1 MTHDIRLA
9 IRQLIR
15 APGFAAVVILTLALG
30 IGANTAIFSVVDAV
44 LLRPWAYPDAD
55 RVVVVY
61 GQTKNEDEIDPVPAD
76 FLMLRERSHTLQ
88 HISGYREWAFNVR
101 MSDRTDQ
108 VSGAAVT
115 ADFFAMLDVKPLR
128 GRALTP
134 DATGRLAMGEG
145 VISESFWR
153 GRLNAAHDVL
163 GQTLIVD
170 GRPVT
175 IVGVMPAAFK
185 LPAGTELW
193 LPSAYPVPPHPL
205 HPERDPSAL
214 RDTHFFHTMARL
226 APGADAAAARAEVQ
240 ALLHASAVGHSEEEP
255 VTGALLRP
263 IRADQTGDSAP
274 ALLILFGAAGVLLLI
289 ACANLGNLFLAEA
302 TSRHREWTVR
312 TALGAGRWRL
322 VRQRLVGSLMLSFLG
337 GAAGLLVAVWG
348 VALLQAGAPDDI
360 AGLIDATPD
369 LRVLTFTAVIAL
381 ATGLA
386 FGVGPVLLADR
397 IELAQGLR
405 AGGRGAG
412 DSVGRRRMRA
422 LLVVTEV
429 SLAFVLAIGA
439 GLLGKAF
446 ARLQGVET
454 GLNPDRVLTAGLVLP
469 ASKYPDGAA
478 QLRFTDQVLDR
489 LRALPGISAA
499 SVISRLP
506 FNPGS
511 SSRSIEIEGRDPSA
525 QDLSPDYLTAAP
537 QYLQSMGITLLGGRE
552 FTSRDGATAPGV
564 AVVSQE
570 LARVA
575 WPNENAIGQRLR
587 IGGDSIWHEVVGV
600 AADVHQ
606 HGLDRKPRPTLYIP
620 YAQDPWNRLTVVA
633 RTTGT
638 VSAATLPV
646 TAAIHAV
653 DRDLAVSALR
663 PMDEVVSASLGAR
676 RFNLTL
682 IGLFAASA
690 LLLATLGIYGVVSY
704 TVAQRSREVG
714 IRMAV
719 GAAPGQV
726 VAMIMRQGAGMAVG
740 GVLIGLG
747 AALVLT
753 PLLRGLL
760 YAITPTDLRTYAEAG
775 GIILGVALIA
785 CYMPARRATRVDPAV
800 VLRSE

>member
-1 MTHDIRLA
+1 
-9 IRQLIR
+9 
-15 APGFAAVVILTLALG
+15 
-30 IGANTAIFSVVDAV
+30 
-44 LLRPWAYPDAD
+44 
-55 RVVVVY
+55 
-61 GQTKNEDEIDPVPAD
+61 
-76 FLMLRERSHTLQ
+76 
-88 HISGYREWAFNVR
+88 
-101 MSDRTDQ
+101 
-108 VSGAAVT
+108 
-115 ADFFAMLDVKPLR
+115 
-128 GRALTP
+128 
-134 DATGRLAMGEG
+134 
-145 VISESFWR
+145 VISESYWR
-153 GRLNAAHDVL
+153 ARLNAAPDVL
-163 GQTLIVD
+163 GRTMIVD

-175 IVGVMPAAFK
+175 VVGVMPASFRM
-185 LPAGTELW
+185 PAGTQLW

-214 RDTHFFHTMARL
+214 RDTHYFQTLARI
-226 APGADAAAARAEVQ
+226 APGFAAADARAEVH
-240 ALLHASAVGHSEEEP
+240 ALLHAAAAEHSDEEAVI
-255 VTGALLRP
+255 GALLRP
-263 IRADQTGDSAP
+263 IRAEQVGDSAP

-302 TSRHREWTVR
+302 TNRQREWTVR

-322 VRQRLVGSLMLSFLG
+322 VRQRLVGSLMLSMLG
-337 GAAGLLVAVWG
+337 GCAGLLVAIWG
-348 VALLQAGAPDDI
+348 VALLQAGAPPDI
-360 AGLIDATPD
+360 AGLIDPSPD
-369 LRVLTFTAVIAL
+369 LRVLAFTAVISL
-381 ATGLA
+381 ATGIA

-397 IELAQGLR
+397 IDLAQGLR

-412 DSVGRRRMRA
+412 DSMGRRRMRG
-422 LLVVTEV
+422 LLVITEV
-429 SLAFVLAIGA
+429 GLAFVLAIGA

-469 ASKYPDGAA
+469 AAQYPDAAA
-478 QLRFTDQVLDR
+478 QARFADQLLDR
-489 LRALPGISAA
+489 LRALPGISSA

-525 QDLSPDYLTAAP
+525 QELGPDYLTAGP
-537 QYLQSMGITLLGGRE
+537 EYLRSMGITLLGGRE

-564 AVVSQE
+564 AIVSQA

-575 WPNENAIGQRLR
+575 WPDRNAIGQRLR
-587 IGGDSIWHEVVGV
+587 VGGDSAWLEVVGV

-633 RTTGT
+633 RTTGP
-638 VSAATLPV
+638 VAGASLPV
-646 TAAIHAV
+646 TAVIHQV
-653 DRDLAVSALR
+653 DPDLAVSALR
-663 PMDEVVSASLGAR
+663 PMDDVVSASLSAR

-726 VAMIMRQGAGMAVG
+726 VAMIMGQGARLAGG

-760 YAITPTDLRTYAEAG
+760 YAITPTDLRTYIEAG
-775 GIILGVALIA
+775 GVLLGVALLA
-785 CYMPARRATRVDPAV
+785 CYVPARRATRVDPAV

>member
-1 MTHDIRLA
+1 MPHDIRIAL
-9 IRQLIR
+9 RQLVR

-30 IGANTAIFSVVDAV
+30 IGANTAIFTVVDAV

-61 GQTKNEDEIDPVPAD
+61 GQTKDDDEIEPVPGD
-76 FLMLRERSHTLQ
+76 FLMLRERSRTLR
-88 HISGYREWAFNVR
+88 HIAGYREWSFNVR
-101 MSDRTDQ
+101 MGDRTDQ
-108 VSGAAVT
+108 VTGAAVT
-115 ADFFAMLDVKPLR
+115 ADFFPLLEVEPLL
-128 GRALTP
+128 GRALRP
-134 DATGRLAMGEG
+134 DPSGHLPAGEA

-153 GRLNAAHDVL
+153 ARLNSATDVL
-163 GQTLIVD
+163 GRTLIVD

-175 IVGVMPAAFK
+175 VVGVMPSSFK
-185 LPAGTELW
+185 MPAGTQLW

-205 HPERDPSAL
+205 HPEQDPSAL
-214 RDTHFFHTMARL
+214 RDSHYFQTLARI
-226 APGADAAAARAEVQ
+226 APGLTAADARSEVQ
-240 ALLHASAVGHSEEEP
+240 SLLHAIAAEHSEDV

-263 IRADQTGDSAP
+263 IRAEQVGDSAP

-302 TSRHREWTVR
+302 TNRQREWTVR

-322 VRQRLVGSLMLSFLG
+322 VRQRLVGSVMLSTLG
-337 GAAGLLVAVWG
+337 GTAGLLVAIWG
-348 VALLQAGAPDDI
+348 VALLQAGAPADI
-360 AGLIDATPD
+360 AGLIDPSPD
-369 LRVLTFTAVIAL
+369 LRVLAFTAVISL
-381 ATGLA
+381 ATGIA

-397 IELAQGLR
+397 IDLAQGLR
-405 AGGRGAG
+405 AGGSGAG
-412 DSVGRRRMRA
+412 DSTGRRRMRG
-422 LLVVTEV
+422 LLVITEV

-469 ASKYPDGAA
+469 AVKYPDAAA
-478 QLRFTDQVLDR
+478 QARFADQLLDR
-489 LRALPGISAA
+489 LRALPGIASA

-511 SSRSIEIEGRDPSA
+511 SSRSIEVEGRDASA
-525 QDLSPDYLTAAP
+525 EDLGPDYLTAGP

-552 FTSRDGATAPGV
+552 FTIRDGIAAPGV
-564 AVVSQE
+564 AIVSQA

-575 WPNENAIGQRLR
+575 WPNQNAIGRRLK
-587 IGGDSIWHEVVGV
+587 IGGDSVWHEVVGV

-633 RTTGT
+633 RTTGPVAG
-638 VSAATLPV
+638 VSLPF
-646 TAAIHAV
+646 TAVIHEV

-663 PMDEVVSASLGAR
+663 PMEDVVSASLSAR

-726 VAMIMRQGAGMAVG
+726 VAMIMRQGARLAGG

-760 YAITPTDLRTYAEAG
+760 YAITPTDVRTYVEAG
-775 GIILGVALIA
+775 SVILGVALLA
-785 CYMPARRATRVDPAV
+785 CYVPARRAANADPAR